1 MNHDSFKETLM
12 KEPHRRG
19 DGLKLLTSFSLN
31 DIYPLLFE
39 LIKKGIN
46 DQSPYIRKIALTG
59 ILKVRISFSS

>member
-1 MNHDSFKETLM
+1 MNQNSFKETLM

-39 LIKKGIN
+39 LIKKGIS

>member
-1 MNHDSFKETLM
+1 M

-31 DIYPLLFE
+31 DIYPLLFD

-59 ILKVRISFSS
+59 ILKVRKTF